1 MNSRILGKVT
11 GIISTSAIALLFLG
25 SFVSLAHAT
34 ITSLTLTDPAGG
46 EEWRGIQNIT
56 WDSTTDING
65 GNNIS
70 ILLSTNSGGSY
81 TTLVSSIS
89 SALGTYPWDTTQS
102 GAGLLADG
110 STYRIKLADPMT
122 LLDSAST
129 ANFTDDNTVPAT
141 SLATT
146 TGTFGLNGYYN
157 GPAVPT
163 FDLNCTDS
171 LSGCLDTSYQI
182 NGGGFSTYGTTF
194 ALPQG
199 INTLQWFSR
208 DQAVD
213 SGGSRNTEATNSQV
227 IKVDTIDPTVAVTS
241 TTADGA
247 YNAPDTINVT
257 LTFSEAV
264 TTTDTIT
271 VTLETGA
278 TDRTCVVPIMANA
291 SVGTCTYTV
300 QAGDTTGDL
309 TTNSIAAK
317 TGFVLDVAGNTANL
331 TPSSNLAI
339 TSAIVIDTTAPDA
352 FTTGLVVTDGGTVV
366 ATWWNSTNT
375 GASVE
380 VPFAADSSLTGGTM
394 QLQAEADGTFENI
407 GSAYE
412 IFGGYLGFSAAFPIT
427 DSQIEAIAG
436 FSEGDN
442 LQFRAILTDI
452 AGNATTGT
460 QSVVSLGVDQT
471 TPSVDAGT
479 DKEVNIAT
487 LQNAIVTD
495 GGSGISTYL
504 WVKDSGLG
512 TITFT
517 PSATSEDTTISAST
531 DGIYGISL
539 TVVDIAGNSNSD
551 DITFVWDTTA
561 PTIVLSSGTPDP
573 TNGFIFVVAQ
583 FSETVTGFVST
594 DIAVSNGVVDSFVAV
609 DGDTYNF
616 NVDPADGASVAV
628 TIDVP
633 MTTSVDAAGNA
644 NTASNQITRTSDTVA
659 PAVSSITTTD
669 ANLDG
674 EVDTA
679 TIVFTEAMKDSTF
692 NFADFTIGGI
702 PATNFSTGI
711 TENDDTV
718 VLSHAG
724 VAGTNTKTV
733 AYVPGTAITDL
744 AGNIRVAFTSGSI
757 DEAKPVLLSAR
768 TVTTTSI
775 DAQFSEDLNGATV
788 NVGGAEFTV
797 AGFAVGAAVEHVS
810 DDGRVVLTVA
820 TMPTDATP
828 LVTYT
833 QVDTLSDL
841 APVPNTAKTPVAVTA
856 VDGVAPVLSAVSIS
870 SNNDGDLAAPEW
882 AKTGDVVTLTFTSSE
897 TIAAPTVLIQG
908 VAATSVTNIG
918 NNWTATRTMTVTD
931 TPQGTLGFSI
941 AFADV
946 AVPTPNTGTTVT
958 ATGDDSTVFFDRTA
972 PSVNAGI
979 DKEVNAVVSQN
990 ATVSDDAPSSGILSY
1005 SWTNQTPGVGVV
1017 TFGSATAED
1026 TTISADTDGTYTI
1039 RLTVSDNDG
1048 NSALDEITFI
1058 WDTTNP
1064 EPLTASP
1071 SDGSTGVAIAAGTA
1085 TVTYDEDIVLMDAT
1099 RVLFVNDATSASY
1112 KGTVV
1117 VSGGNGASAIL
1128 NIPYSGLDYGTKY
1141 RINVKPNALEDVAG
1155 NNLATNF
1162 ISYFTTVIDTAVP
1175 VANSL
1180 SAGSITT
1187 TGAVLSVTTDESAT
1201 CKFATTDS
1209 AYSGM
1214 TAFDAPNTG
1223 TSHAATLT
1231 GLTPTTGYDYFV
1243 RCADTTAQTNTMTT
1257 SAHVSFTTLTPD
1269 TAGPVISNI
1278 QATSIGET
1286 GATITWNTDENATS
1300 LVEYGLTSSYGNFSA
1315 VDATADNTAHSV
1327 SLSSLS
1333 DGTDYHF
1340 RVISEDASAN
1350 SSTSGDNVFTT
1361 VTVVDATA
1369 PAIPVITTSPATIDA
1384 DTYTIAGTVVNDG
1397 GTRVVS
1403 LYNGATLAGTAS
1415 IPTGDTVWSILVPLT
1430 QDASNVF
1437 TATADDEAGNTS
1449 GASASVPITEATATG
1464 DTDDPAVPVISGSD
1478 ETVDADTYT
1487 LSGTAGADAPTDG
1500 SRTITIYRNSVTTVV
1515 GSIVLPTGETA
1526 WSFVAPLL
1534 QGTTNTFTAYSTDEA
1549 GNTSTVSNSRV
1560 ITEATA
1566 LDATAPVI
1574 VLLGVN
1580 PQTLTVG
1587 DTYTEL
1593 GATASDDIDGDISGS
1608 IVIDDSAV
1616 NMAVAGTY
1624 TVAYDVSD
1632 TAGNTA
1638 TQETRTV
1645 IVEAAFDD
1653 TASLAVTGID
1663 AVKTYAIADDTYDN
1677 GWSWTFNVTVPTNE
1691 TQFQVK
1697 FADFVSGGNTITAAN
1712 NIRFYSAQASGNAT
1726 SATAVEII
1734 AANTYSSAITL
1745 DSDLAPATAGRQI
1758 EVTVEIKVPT
1768 GSVGGSYSA
1777 QYGVQSNPI

>member
-309 TTNSIAAK
+309 TTNSIAAT

-633 MTTSVDAAGNA
+633 VATSMDVAGNT
-644 NTASNQITRTSDTVA
+644 NTPSNQIARTSDTVA

-674 EVDTA
+674 TVDTA
-679 TIVFTEAMKDSTF
+679 TIVFTEAMRDSTF

-724 VAGTNTKTV
+724 VAGTNAKTV

-744 AGNIRVAFTSGSI
+744 AGNIRIAFTSGSI
-757 DEAKPVLLSAR
+757 DAAKPVLLSAR

-775 DAQFSEDLNGATV
+775 EATFSEDLDGGTV
-788 NVGGAEFTV
+788 NGSGNEFTV
-797 AGFAVGAAVEHVS
+797 SGQVVSAAVEHVA
-810 DDGRVVLTVA
+810 DDGRVVITVDA
-820 TMPTDATP
+820 MPTDATP
-828 LVTYT
+828 VVTYT
-833 QVDTLSDL
+833 SNGPLNDR
-841 APVPNTAKTPVAVTA
+841 APVPNTAVTPVSVTA
-856 VDGVAPVLSAVSIS
+856 VDGVAPVLTAVSIS
-870 SNNDGDLAAPEW
+870 SNNDGDSTVPEW
-882 AKTGDVVTLTFTSSE
+882 AKVGDIARIIFTSSE
-897 TIAAPTVLIQG
+897 PIAMPVVTIAGRP
-908 VAATSVTNIG
+908 ATSIEGPGIG
-918 NNWTATRTMTVTD
+918 NSWAANLNSFTGIEINGVVS
-931 TPQGTLGFSI
+931 FSI
-941 AFADV
+941 AFADM
-946 AVPTPNTGTTVT
+946 APIPNAGTSVTVT
-958 ATGDDSTVFFDRTA
+958 GDGSFVFFD
-972 PSVNAGI
+972 SVNPTVDAGI
-979 DKEVNAVVSQN
+979 DREVNAPVIPQ
-990 ATVSDDAPSSGILSY
+990 G
-1005 SWTNQTPGVGVV
+1005 
-1017 TFGSATAED
+1017 ATASDAGSPVTGSGVNTYAWMQIPGPGLGAVAFSNPSGTGTSVD
-1026 TTISADTDGTYTI
+1026 TTISADTDGTYVL
-1039 RLTVSDNDG
+1039 RLTVTDNVG
-1048 NSALDEITFI
+1048 NSAYDEITFI

-1071 SDGSTGVAIAAGTA
+1071 SDGATGVAIAAGMA
-1085 TVTYDEDIVLMDAT
+1085 TVTYDEPIVLLDSS
-1099 RVLFVNDATSASY
+1099 RVLLVNDSTGDSY
-1112 KGTVV
+1112 KGVV
-1117 VSGGNGASAIL
+1117 AVSGLNPAVL
-1128 NIPYSGLDYGTKY
+1128 NIAYSGLANGTKY

-1155 NNLATNF
+1155 NNLASNF
-1162 ISYFTTVIDTAVP
+1162 ISYFTTEADIAVP
-1175 VANSL
+1175 VINSL
-1180 SAGSITT
+1180 SAGSITE
-1187 TGAVLSVTTDESAT
+1187 TGATLSATTNESAT
-1201 CKFATTDS
+1201 CRYAATDS
-1209 AYSGM
+1209 SYASM
-1214 TAFDAPNTG
+1214 TAMGFTGG
-1223 TSHAATLT
+1223 TSHSQAIT
-1231 GLTPTTGYDYFV
+1231 GLSASTGYTYFV
-1243 RCADTTAQTNTMTT
+1243 RCQDVSGNTMTT
-1257 SAHVSFTTLTPD
+1257 SGVASFTTSAPAADTTP
-1269 TAGPVISNI
+1269 P
-1278 QATSIGET
+1278 
-1286 GATITWNTDENATS
+1286 
-1300 LVEYGLTSSYGNFSA
+1300 A
-1315 VDATADNTAHSV
+1315 VP
-1327 SLSSLS
+1327 
-1333 DGTDYHF
+1333 
-1340 RVISEDASAN
+1340 
-1350 SSTSGDNVFTT
+1350 VFTT
-1361 VTVVDATA
+1361 VGTG
-1369 PAIPVITTSPATIDA
+1369 IDA
-1384 DTYTIAGTVVNDG
+1384 NTYTIAGTVADDG
-1397 GTRVVS
+1397 GSRTIT
-1403 LYNGATLAGTAS
+1403 LYNGLDVAGSAT
-1415 IPTGDTVWSILVPLT
+1415 IPTGDTTWAIVVLLV
-1430 QDASNVF
+1430 QDAWNWF
-1437 TATADDEAGNTS
+1437 TATTTDEAGNV
-1449 GASASVPITEATATG
+1449 SAPNFALIIIEATATG
-1464 DTDDPAVPVISGSD
+1464 DTDDPAVPEITTAD
-1478 ETVDADTYT
+1478 AIVDANTYT
-1487 LSGTAGADAPTDG
+1487 ITGTADADLPADG
-1500 SRTITIYRNSVTTVV
+1500 TRTITVSRNGTVV
-1515 GSIVLPTGETA
+1515 GSLALLVGETD
-1526 WSFVAPLL
+1526 WSFVSPLL
-1534 QGTTNTFTAYSTDEA
+1534 QNTANSFTANSTDVA
-1549 GNTSTVSNSRV
+1549 GNTSDVSNAVV
-1560 ITEATA
+1560 ITEATVA
-1566 LDATAPVI
+1566 DITAPVI
-1574 VLLGVN
+1574 SSIHPTSITETSIN
-1580 PQTLTVG
+1580 INWQT
-1587 DTYTEL
+1587 DE
-1593 GATASDDIDGDISGS
+1593 ASDSVVQYGLTSEYTNSSSSGS
-1608 IVIDDSAV
+1608 NVISHTRPLTGLLPGTTYHYRVRSEDAFGNQATSDDFVFTTAASTTDIISPVITNIQVTSISSVSA
-1616 NMAVAGTY
+1616 
-1624 TVAYDVSD
+1624 TV
-1632 TAGNTA
+1632 T
-1638 TQETRTV
+1638 
-1645 IVEAAFDD
+1645 
-1653 TASLAVTGID
+1653 
-1663 AVKTYAIADDTYDN
+1663 
-1677 GWSWTFNVTVPTNE
+1677 WTTNE
-1691 TQFQVK
+1691 DSTSQVEY
-1697 FADFVSGGNTITAAN
+1697 G
-1712 NIRFYSAQASGNAT
+1712 ASGYGFRRSGTGMVTTHSVSLSVLSPVSPTT
-1726 SATAVEII
+1726 S
-1734 AANTYSSAITL
+1734 
-1745 DSDLAPATAGRQI
+1745 G
-1758 EVTVEIKVPT
+1758 
-1768 GSVGGSYSA
+1768 
-1777 QYGVQSNPI
+1777 